1 MLNSLAQFARK
12 LEKYTGE
19 KVEVKDEE
27 EIELENSE
35 AEDATDTDSKE
46 ELENSEAEDAAD
58 TDSKE
63 ELETSDPKS
72 SIPDENEH
80 QNNDTEQKQICKLNK
95 KIEALEDGLKAI
107 KTLLQIE
114 SAKDKDDDENELKS
128 TPEDS
133 KSEEGNNDEDF
144 FENKE
149 LKTHKSKSKNKT
161 HAVKEDDDEDF
172 FENKEL
178 KTHKSKS
185 KNKTHAVKCESKKVK
200 KCGTLSYAK
209 GYAYGKG
216 FELLGNLKR
225 GFTVNEPA
233 KVKGKT
239 IDLDVDIK
247 GLPLGEWTIV
257 KSKEGTYGIIKSKDI
272 A

>member
-161 HAVKEDDDEDF
+161 HAVK
-172 FENKEL
+172 
-178 KTHKSKS
+178 
-185 KNKTHAVKCESKKVK
+185 CESKKVK

>member
-35 AEDATDTDSKE
+35 AEDATDSKE
-46 ELENSEAEDAAD
+46 ELENSEAEDA

-63 ELETSDPKS
+63 ELENSDPKS
-72 SIPDENEH
+72 SIPDENEQ
-80 QNNDTEQKQICKLNK
+80 QNNDNEQKQICKLNK
-95 KIEALEDGLKAI
+95 KIEALEEGLEAI

-114 SAKDKDDDENELKS
+114 SAKDKEDDENELKS

-133 KSEEGNNDEDF
+133 KLEEGNDDEDF

-149 LKTHKSKSKNKT
+149 LRKSKSKNKT

-178 KTHKSKS
+178 RKSKS

-225 GFTVNEPA
+225 GFTVNEPT
-233 KVKGKT
+233 KVKGKA
-239 IDLDVDIK
+239 IDLDVDIE
-247 GLPLGEWTIV
+247 GLPSGEWTIV